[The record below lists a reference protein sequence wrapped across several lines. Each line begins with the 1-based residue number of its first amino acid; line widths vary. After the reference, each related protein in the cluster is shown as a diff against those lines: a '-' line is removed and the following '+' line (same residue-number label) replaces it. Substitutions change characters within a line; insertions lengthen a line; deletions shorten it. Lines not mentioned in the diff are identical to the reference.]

1 MNFKPYDTMKIERI
15 ELKLVMNT
23 KRRNNT
29 SSRVEMKEHN
39 FTLRNKKEV
48 QVFDDTIEDH
58 AFNEALESLIREH
71 VREED
76 MFDSLI
82 EEHVWEEDM
91 FDSLIE
97 EHVFDSLIEEHVWE
111 EDMFDSLIEEH
122 VWEEDM
128 FDSLKEDMLD
138 SIIKEHVLEEDMFD
152 SLIAEQLHYE
162 DVINDDIEYYDAD
175 GCDYDSDYDD
185 YPYENE
191 IGIDLAVY
199 SPQFEYDDSED
210 SSCCFEMGYY
220 NDCESPGIFGGYDD
234 KYNPEFVPSFRHIN
248 NF

>member
-91 FDSLIE
+91 FDSL
-97 EHVFDSLIEEHVWE
+97 
-111 EDMFDSLIEEH
+111 
-122 VWEEDM
+122 
-128 FDSLKEDMLD
+128 KEDVLD